1 MDIDHERIGRHMR
14 NDERAAYDRQLEY
27 LAAVVMKIEERLD
40 EGSKRM
46 NSFETSMKMNNEMT
60 GEIHAM
66 FVAGK
71 GGLKVLGWLG
81 SIVRWLGMIAM
92 AALAIY
98 TAAYALLH
106 GGAPPK

>member
-1 MDIDHERIGRHMR
+1 MDI
-14 NDERAAYDRQLEY
+14 NPERAAYDRQLEY
-27 LAAVVMKIEERLD
+27 LATVVTKIEERL
-40 EGSKRM
+40 ESGSKRM
-46 NSFETSMKMNNEMT
+46 DTFEKSMQVNNEMT

-66 FVAGK
+66 FSAGK

-81 SIVRWLGMIAM
+81 SIVKWLGMIAM

-98 TAAYALLH
+98 TAFYALLH

>member
-1 MDIDHERIGRHMR
+1 MI

-46 NSFETSMKMNNEMT
+46 NTFEKAMQVNNEMT

-66 FVAGK
+66 FSAGK
-71 GGLKVLGWLG
+71 SGLKVLGWLG
-81 SIVRWLGMIAM
+81 SIVKWIGMIAA

-98 TAAYALLH
+98 TAAYAVLH
-106 GGAPPK
+106 GGVTPK